1 VKVNASEVY
10 RKDVIYILA
19 KTLDCSEDE
28 RILNRSNPSWDSLK
42 QLQISLEI
50 EDKFEVELSDEQ
62 AIQFFDV
69 DSILQLL
76 VELNVYEN

>member
-1 VKVNASEVY
+1 MNSNSFEQY
-10 RKDVIYILA
+10 RIAVINILA
-19 KTLDCSEDE
+19 KVLDGHGDQE
-28 RILNRSNPSWDSLK
+28 ILDRSNPSWDSLK

-50 EDKFEVELSDEQ
+50 EDRFQVELSDEQ

-76 VELNVYEN
+76 VELNVDKS